1 MVICAPAAPMIPPVA
16 VQAFSQ
22 TQPSH
27 TNFSTPTSLFAG
39 AAAAAAPPQ
48 PPPIV

>member
-1 MVICAPAAPMIPPVA
+1 MIPPVA